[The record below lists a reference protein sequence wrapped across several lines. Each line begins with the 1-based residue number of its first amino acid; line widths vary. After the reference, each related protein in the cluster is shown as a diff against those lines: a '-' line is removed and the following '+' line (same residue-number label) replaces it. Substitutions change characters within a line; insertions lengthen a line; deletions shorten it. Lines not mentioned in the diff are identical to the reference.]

1 MKTTRSNIALTRL
14 ALAVGCLTTGA
25 AWAQVAV
32 VVTPPVVVQ
41 PAPTQPVASAR
52 QQEMAVQLARA
63 NLTQQGIKEPTTGQL
78 ALATSDVQALRD
90 SGMGWGQIANSL
102 GLRLGSVVSAANQAD
117 KADRRVAPDA
127 GTTGKRPASAGS
139 QGAGGSQGT
148 GGSGHGNGGGQ
159 GAGNGGN
166 KGGGA
171 SGGGGGGG
179 NAGNGGGSGGG
190 NAGGNGGGNGGGNS
204 GGKGG
209 GNGGG
214 QGKR

>member
-1 MKTTRSNIALTRL
+1 MTTPNPFKTLNRL
-14 ALAVGCLTTGA
+14 ALALGCLASGA
-25 AWAQVAV
+25 AWAQVTV

-63 NLTQQGIKEPTTGQL
+63 NLSQQGVTEPTTAQL
-78 ALATSDVQALRD
+78 ALATSDVQAMRD
-90 SGMGWGQIANSL
+90 TGMGWGQIANSL
-102 GLRLGSVVSAANQAD
+102 GLRLGAVVSAANRAD
-117 KADRRVAPDA
+117 KADQRAALDA

-139 QGAGGSQGT
+139 QGASGSKGT
-148 GGSGHGNGGGQ
+148 GGSGSGNGGGQ

-166 KGGGA
+166 KGGG
-171 SGGGGGGG
+171 SGGAGGGG
-179 NAGNGGGSGGG
+179 NAGNGGGK
-190 NAGGNGGGNGGGNS
+190 GGGNG

-214 QGKR
+214 KGGGNGGGKR

>member
-1 MKTTRSNIALTRL
+1 MKTTHTLNTLNRL
-14 ALAVGCLTTGA
+14 ALAIGCLASGV
-25 AWAQVAV
+25 AWAQVTV

-41 PAPTQPVASAR
+41 PAPSKPVASAR

-63 NLTQQGIKEPTTGQL
+63 NLAQQGIKEPTTAQL

-102 GLRLGSVVSAANQAD
+102 GLRLGSVVSAANKAD
-117 KADRRVAPDA
+117 KADKADQRAALDA

-139 QGAGGSQGT
+139 QGASGSKGT
-148 GGSGHGNGGGQ
+148 GGSGNGNGGGQ

-166 KGGGA
+166 KGGG
-171 SGGGGGGG
+171 S
-179 NAGNGGGSGGG
+179 NAGGGG
-190 NAGGNGGGNGGGNS
+190 NAGGNSGNGGKGGNSGNGGGNG

-214 QGKR
+214 KH